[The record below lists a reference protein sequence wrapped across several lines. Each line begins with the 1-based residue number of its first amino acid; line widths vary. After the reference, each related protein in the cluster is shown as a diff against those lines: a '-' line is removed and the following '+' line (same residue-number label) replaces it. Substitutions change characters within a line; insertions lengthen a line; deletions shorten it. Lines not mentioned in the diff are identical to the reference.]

1 MSCLPQGSLIG
12 YMSSKVKEG
21 GGINLAQGI
30 PGYNPPAELLECLRK
45 ASFKDV
51 HQYPP
56 GTGNFRLADFVAHSF
71 ENELKITR
79 DDILITNGATEAL
92 SLLFLYF
99 TQFFKQEFS
108 VLSFDP
114 AYESYSRLPEHFG
127 VKYVSFS
134 DYSQNSIDF
143 ESFLT
148 MVKEN
153 NVKLLFLSSP
163 GNPYGRMFSEKEL
176 DTLCLMSEE
185 LDFYII
191 FDAVYKELYTQQKPY
206 QGLKH
211 FGKRYL
217 YVNSFSKLLSIT
229 GWRIGYLI
237 ADSTHMKG
245 IRSMHDYTGLC
256 VPSVLQE
263 ALIDYLEENNGGI
276 DYIAWLRNQVN
287 AAFSLFIPELKKMD
301 FVIPSIEGGYF
312 IWAQL
317 PSKFKCGFEFAEK
330 LYEKE
335 KIAVV
340 PGIHFSKNATS
351 YIRINIA
358 RPEHELK
365 LAIEGLKSFV
375 IA

>member
-1 MSCLPQGSLIG
+1 MSRLPQGSLIG

-30 PGYNPPAELLECLRK
+30 PGYEPPAELLESLRK
-45 ASFKDV
+45 ASFKNV

-56 GTGNFRLADFVAHSF
+56 GTGNFRLADFIAHSF
-71 ENELKITR
+71 ENELQITR
-79 DDILITNGATEAL
+79 DDVLITNGATEAL

-99 TQFFKQEFS
+99 TQFLKQDFS

-114 AYESYSRLPEHFG
+114 AYESYSCLPEHFG
-127 VKYVSFS
+127 VKYLSFG
-134 DYSQNSIDF
+134 DYSQNSMNF
-143 ESFLT
+143 EVFETL
-148 MVKEN
+148 VKEN
-153 NVKLLFLSSP
+153 NVKLLFLGSP
-163 GNPYGRMFSEKEL
+163 GNPYGRMHSEKEL
-176 DTLCLMSEE
+176 DTLCLLAEK
-185 LDFYII
+185 LDFYIV

-229 GWRIGYLI
+229 GWRIGYLL

-263 ALIDYLEENNGGI
+263 ALIDYLEDNNGGI
-276 DYIAWLRNQVN
+276 DYIVLLRNQVN
-287 AAFSLFIPELKKMD
+287 AAFLFFIPELEKMG
-301 FVIPSIEGGYF
+301 FNIPIIDGGYF

-317 PSKFKCGFEFAEK
+317 PNKFRCGFEFAEK

-335 KIAVV
+335 RIAVV
-340 PGIHFSKNATS
+340 PGIHFSKNASS

-358 RPEHELK
+358 RPEKELWS
-365 LAIEGLKSFV
+365 AIEGIRRFV
-375 IA
+375 TS

>member
-1 MSCLPQGSLIG
+1 MSRLPQGSLIG

-30 PGYNPPAELLECLRK
+30 PGYEPPAELLESLRK
-45 ASFKDV
+45 ASFKNV

-56 GTGNFRLADFVAHSF
+56 GTGNFRLADFIAHSF
-71 ENELKITR
+71 ENELQITR
-79 DDILITNGATEAL
+79 DDVLITNGATEAL

-99 TQFFKQEFS
+99 TQFLKQDFS

-127 VKYVSFS
+127 VKYLSFG
-134 DYSQNSIDF
+134 DYSQNSMNF
-143 ESFLT
+143 EVFETL
-148 MVKEN
+148 VKEN
-153 NVKLLFLSSP
+153 NVKLLFLGSP
-163 GNPYGRMFSEKEL
+163 GNPYGRMHSEKEL
-176 DTLCLMSEE
+176 DTLCLLAEK
-185 LDFYII
+185 LDFYIV

-229 GWRIGYLI
+229 GWRIGYLL

-263 ALIDYLEENNGGI
+263 ALIDYLEDNNGGI
-276 DYIAWLRNQVN
+276 DYIVLLRNQVN
-287 AAFSLFIPELKKMD
+287 AAFLFFIPELEKMG
-301 FVIPSIEGGYF
+301 FNIPIIDGGYF

-317 PSKFKCGFEFAEK
+317 PNKFRCGFEFAEK

-335 KIAVV
+335 RIAVV
-340 PGIHFSKNATS
+340 PGIHFSKNASS

-358 RPEHELK
+358 RPEKELWS
-365 LAIEGLKSFV
+365 AIEGIRRFV
-375 IA
+375 TS

>member
-1 MSCLPQGSLIG
+1 MSRLPQGSLIG

-30 PGYNPPAELLECLRK
+30 PGYEPPAELLESLRK
-45 ASFKDV
+45 ASFKNV

-56 GTGNFRLADFVAHSF
+56 GTGNFRLADFIAHSF
-71 ENELKITR
+71 ENELQITR
-79 DDILITNGATEAL
+79 DDVLITNGATEAL

-99 TQFFKQEFS
+99 TQFLKQDFS

-127 VKYVSFS
+127 VNYVSFG
-134 DYSQNSIDF
+134 DYSQNSMNF
-143 ESFLT
+143 EVFETL
-148 MVKEN
+148 VKEN
-153 NVKLLFLSSP
+153 NVKLLFLGSP
-163 GNPYGRMFSEKEL
+163 GNPYGRMHSEKEL
-176 DTLCLMSEE
+176 DTLCLLAEK
-185 LDFYII
+185 LDFYIV

-229 GWRIGYLI
+229 GWRIGYLL

-263 ALIDYLEENNGGI
+263 ALIDYLEDNNGGI
-276 DYIAWLRNQVN
+276 DYIVLLRNQVN
-287 AAFSLFIPELKKMD
+287 AAFLFFIPELEKMG
-301 FVIPSIEGGYF
+301 FNIPIIDGGYF

-317 PSKFKCGFEFAEK
+317 PNKFRCGFEFAEK

-335 KIAVV
+335 RIAVV
-340 PGIHFSKNATS
+340 PGIHFSKNASS

-358 RPEHELK
+358 RPEKELWS
-365 LAIEGLKSFV
+365 AIEGIRRFV
-375 IA
+375 TS

>member
-1 MSCLPQGSLIG
+1 MSRLPQGSLIG

-30 PGYNPPAELLECLRK
+30 PGYEPPAELLESLRK
-45 ASFKDV
+45 ASFKNV

-56 GTGNFRLADFVAHSF
+56 GTGNFRLADFIAHSF
-71 ENELKITR
+71 ENELQITR
-79 DDILITNGATEAL
+79 DDVLITNGATEAL

-99 TQFFKQEFS
+99 TQFLKQDFS

-127 VKYVSFS
+127 VKYLSFG
-134 DYSQNSIDF
+134 DYSQNSMNF
-143 ESFLT
+143 EVFETL
-148 MVKEN
+148 VKEN
-153 NVKLLFLSSP
+153 NVKLLFLGSP
-163 GNPYGRMFSEKEL
+163 GNPYGRMHSEKEL
-176 DTLCLMSEE
+176 DTLCLLAEK
-185 LDFYII
+185 LDFYIV

-229 GWRIGYLI
+229 GWRIGYLL

-263 ALIDYLEENNGGI
+263 ALIDYLEDNNGGI
-276 DYIAWLRNQVN
+276 DYIVLLRNQVN
-287 AAFSLFIPELKKMD
+287 AAFLFFIPELEKMG
-301 FVIPSIEGGYF
+301 FNIPIIDGGYF

-317 PSKFKCGFEFAEK
+317 PNKFRCGFEFAEK

-335 KIAVV
+335 RIAVV
-340 PGIHFSKNATS
+340 PGIHFSKNASS

-358 RPEHELK
+358 RPETELWS
-365 LAIEGLKSFV
+365 AIEGIRRFV
-375 IA
+375 TS

>member
-30 PGYNPPAELLECLRK
+30 PGYEPPAELLESLRK
-45 ASFKDV
+45 ASFKNV

-56 GTGNFRLADFVAHSF
+56 GTGNFRLADFIAHSF
-71 ENELKITR
+71 ENELQITR
-79 DDILITNGATEAL
+79 DDVLITNGATEAL

-143 ESFLT
+143 ESLVT
-148 MVKEN
+148 MVKKN

-191 FDAVYKELYTQQKPY
+191 FDAVYQELYTQSKPY
-206 QGLKH
+206 QGLKN
-211 FGKRYL
+211 FGKRYI

-317 PSKFKCGFEFAEK
+317 PSKFKCGFDFAEK

-375 IA
+375 LN

>member
-1 MSCLPQGSLIG
+1 
-12 YMSSKVKEG
+12 
-21 GGINLAQGI
+21 
-30 PGYNPPAELLECLRK
+30 
-45 ASFKDV
+45 
-51 HQYPP
+51 
-56 GTGNFRLADFVAHSF
+56 
-71 ENELKITR
+71 
-79 DDILITNGATEAL
+79 
-92 SLLFLYF
+92 
-99 TQFFKQEFS
+99 
-108 VLSFDP
+108 
-114 AYESYSRLPEHFG
+114 
-127 VKYVSFS
+127 
-134 DYSQNSIDF
+134 
-143 ESFLT
+143 
-148 MVKEN
+148 
-153 NVKLLFLSSP
+153 
-163 GNPYGRMFSEKEL
+163 
-176 DTLCLMSEE
+176 
-185 LDFYII
+185 
-191 FDAVYKELYTQQKPY
+191 
-206 QGLKH
+206 
-211 FGKRYL
+211 
-217 YVNSFSKLLSIT
+217 VNSFSKLLSIT

-317 PSKFKCGFEFAEK
+317 PSKFKCGFDFAEK

-375 IA
+375 LN